1 MINRA
6 KLRGKK
12 LDKDCKTAHTTSH
25 EYGLEDDR
33 VFCYG
38 LEDPSTDEPFE
49 KCKMC
54 NAFIGN
60 ETPLERQEKKKTK
73 PIIVKGVQ
81 CRSEFADVLTTYNER
96 MKLRG

>member
-1 MINRA
+1 MISRE
-6 KLRGKK
+6 KLRGKE

-25 EYGLEDDR
+25 EYGLDDGR

-54 NAFIGN
+54 NAFIEN
-60 ETPLERQEKKKTK
+60 ETPLETQEKRK
-73 PIIVKGVQ
+73 PIIIKGVQ
-81 CRSEFADVLTTYNER
+81 CRPEFADVFNINNER
-96 MKLRG
+96 LKLRGE

>member
-1 MINRA
+1 MISRE

-12 LDKDCKTAHTTSH
+12 LDKDCKKAYTTSH
-25 EYGLEDDR
+25 EYGLDDDR

-38 LEDPSTDEPFE
+38 LEDPSTDEPFK

-54 NAFIGN
+54 NAFIEN
-60 ETPLERQEKKKTK
+60 ETPLETQEKRK

-81 CRSEFADVLTTYNER
+81 CRSEFADIFNICNER
-96 MKLRG
+96 KKLRGE